1 MRRSSRAGAVVMA
14 LAFWAG
20 MQGAAHAQAP
30 APGPDRGD

>member
-20 MQGAAHAQAP
+20 MQGAAYRAGAGT
-30 APGPDRGD
+30 GPHRGD